1 MRKQTNYKAPT
12 SSLRKAKN
20 LLLLLSIVVVA
31 ANLYFLNATRQ
42 HAQSYSEQ
50 QNQATWFLFQL
61 TKEFAEL
68 NTMTPF
74 AYDSTKL
81 RDRMELK
88 YELTWSRFDL
98 LLTSRE
104 ADTFITLPG
113 ARMYFQTLF
122 NQFKLLDSQV
132 FNLKS
137 KADADKLGREFNSLY
152 MSMIRYINTNF
163 RIKSPLY
170 EKQMQD
176 ARELHQTQLI
186 SLVLLVV
193 CIALM
198 MFILQKESEYHKV
211 QSLTDSL
218 TGISNRLALFQDLQN
233 ATHLEQPF
241 TIFLLDLNGFK
252 QVNDK
257 YGHQAGDKVLQAF
270 STRLKKASTAS
281 YRIGGDEFALMTN
294 ATSESELK
302 HLAAIIEQE
311 MQLPIQVSGYN
322 EVTIAT
328 SIGYASFPR
337 DSRKIN
343 ELLLVADSN
352 MYIEKQNSRQAI
364 G

>member
-1 MRKQTNYKAPT
+1 MWKQTNYKAPT

-20 LLLLLSIVVVA
+20 LLLLLSVVVVA

-42 HAQSYSEQ
+42 HAESYSEQ

-74 AYDSTKL
+74 AHTSPQYL
-81 RDRMELK
+81 EHMELK

-132 FNLKS
+132 FNLKTE
-137 KADADKLGREFNSLY
+137 ADANKLGREFNSLY

-170 EKQMQD
+170 QTQMQN
-176 ARELHQTQLI
+176 ARDLHQIQLV
-186 SLVLLVV
+186 SLVLLIV
-193 CIALM
+193 CIALV
-198 MFILQKESEYHKV
+198 MFILQKESQYHKE

-241 TIFLLDLNGFK
+241 TVFLLDLNGFK
-252 QVNDK
+252 QINDK

-270 STRLKKASTAS
+270 GSRLKKASTTS
-281 YRIGGDEFALMTN
+281 YRIGGDEFALITN
-294 ATSESELK
+294 ATSDSELK
-302 HLAAIIEQE
+302 HLASVIEQE
-311 MQLPIQVSGYN
+311 MQLPIQVSGHN

-328 SIGYASFPR
+328 SIGYASFPT
-337 DSRKIN
+337 DSREIN
-343 ELLLVADSN
+343 ELLLIADSN
-352 MYIEKQNSRQAI
+352 MYIEKQSTRKVV

>member
-1 MRKQTNYKAPT
+1 MWTKTSYKAPS

-20 LLLLLSIVVVA
+20 LLLLLSVGVVA
-31 ANLYFLNATRQ
+31 ANLYFLNATRH
-42 HAQSYSEQ
+42 HAQSYSAQ

-61 TKEFAEL
+61 TKEFTEL
-68 NTMTPF
+68 NTMAPF
-74 AYDSTKL
+74 AHLSPQHL
-81 RDRMELK
+81 ANIELK

-132 FNLKS
+132 FSLQS
-137 KADADKLGREFNSLY
+137 EADAEKLGREFNSLY

-170 EKQMQD
+170 ERQMQD
-176 ARELHQTQLI
+176 ARDLHQTQLI
-186 SLVLLVV
+186 SLILLIV
-193 CIALM
+193 CIALV
-198 MFILQKESEYHKV
+198 MFILQKESEYHKE

-218 TGISNRLALFQDLQN
+218 TGISNRLALFQDLQR
-233 ATHLEQPF
+233 ATQLEEPF
-241 TIFLLDLNGFK
+241 TVFLLDLNGFK
-252 QVNDK
+252 QINDK
-257 YGHQAGDKVLQAF
+257 YGHQAGDKVLQVF
-270 STRLKKASTAS
+270 SSRLKKASTAS

-294 ATSESELK
+294 ATADSELK
-302 HLAAIIEQE
+302 HLASVIEQE
-311 MQLPIQVSGYN
+311 MQLPIQVTRYN

-328 SIGYASFPR
+328 SIGYASFPS
-337 DSRKIN
+337 DSSEIN
-343 ELLLVADSN
+343 ELLLIADSN
-352 MYIEKQNSRQAI
+352 MYIEKQNTRKVI

>member
-1 MRKQTNYKAPT
+1 MWKQTNYKDPS
-12 SSLRKAKN
+12 SSLKKAKN
-20 LLLLLSIVVVA
+20 LLLLLSVIVVA
-31 ANLYFLNATRQ
+31 ANLYFLNSTRT
-42 HAQSYSEQ
+42 HAESYSEQ

-74 AYDSTKL
+74 AVSSPQH
-81 RDRMELK
+81 RERMELK

-122 NQFKLLDSQV
+122 NQFKLLESQV
-132 FNLKS
+132 FSLKS
-137 KADADKLGREFNSLY
+137 TDDAAKLGREFNSLY
-152 MSMIRYINTNF
+152 MSMIRYVNTNF

-170 EKQMQD
+170 ERQMQD
-176 ARELHQTQLI
+176 ARELHRIQLI
-186 SLVLLVV
+186 SLMLLVV
-193 CIALM
+193 CIVLV
-198 MFILQKESEYHKV
+198 MFILQKESEYHKE

-218 TGISNRLALFQDLQN
+218 TGISNRLALFQDLRRS
-233 ATHLEQPF
+233 TDRKQPF
-241 TIFLLDLNGFK
+241 SIFLLDLNGFK

-294 ATSESELK
+294 TTSENELK